1 MKKKITVL
9 LCSLLLIAG
18 ITLSGGCFKG
28 IENDVLRRLVNI
40 ALNWGNGGVA
50 IIAMKLTGIKCPL
63 DFKNCKQYL
72 IGLGIALVLS
82 LALAVIP
89 ALCGISLVG
98 SHTQMPVYEIIGN
111 FFYYVF
117 VIGAVEELIFR
128 VYLQETFTAFFRKH
142 KWVGVVTAA
151 AIFGLW
157 HWVNGSFAQVLFTF
171 GIGLVFGFAK
181 YRIKD
186 YNYPGLTLSHGLY
199 NFLNTIVRL
208 FIVK

>member
-9 LCSLLLIAG
+9 ICSLLLIAG
-18 ITLSGGCFKG
+18 ITFFGGLFKS

-40 ALNWGNGGVA
+40 ALNWSNGA
-50 IIAMKLTGIKCPL
+50 IAMLATKCTGIKIAL

-72 IGLGIALVLS
+72 IGAAIALVLS

-89 ALCGISLVG
+89 ALCGVSLVG

-111 FFYYVF
+111 FFYYIF

-128 VYLQETFTAFFRKH
+128 VYLQETFTSFFHKH
-142 KWVGVVTAA
+142 KWAGVVIAA

-157 HWVNGSFAQVLFTF
+157 HWVNGSFSQVLFTF

-181 YRIKD
+181 HRIKD
-186 YNYPGLTLSHGLY
+186 YNYLGLTLSHGLY
-199 NFLNTIVRL
+199 NFLNTVVRL
-208 FIVK
+208 FIV